1 MDDALFDLSGQVA
14 LVTGGNS
21 GIGLGLATGLAR
33 AGSAVCIWGT
43 NAGKNAAALET
54 LRSTGTDVMAMI
66 VDVSEERAV
75 EDGMNVIV
83 SRYGRLDSCFAN
95 AAVTGKWGNP
105 RFVDSTLEAWR
116 AEMAVNLDG
125 TYLTLRAAARQ
136 MIAQGTGGSLVGT
149 SSLAAEF
156 GAPRE
161 AGYAAAKAAILALM
175 RTLAVE
181 LGKYNIRA
189 NALLPGWTR
198 FRSSPPGWRSP
209 ASATASCPGYRCA
222 GGASR
227 RTGPGSRSTSPA
239 RRRAF
244 TPATRSAS
252 TGGTASSEGR
262 SRYDRRSRLST
273 IPAASRSQAPA
284 APCWRKTS
292 LRTLPLG
299 VMASS
304 ATTRT

>member
-1 MDDALFDLSGQVA
+1 MDDSLFDLSGQVA

-33 AGSAVCIWGT
+33 AGSAVAIWGT
-43 NAGKNAAALET
+43 NAGKNAAALEA
-54 LRSTGTDVMAMI
+54 LRSTGADVVAMI
-66 VDVSEERAV
+66 VDVREEQAV
-75 EDGMNVIV
+75 EDSVNAVV
-83 SRYGRLDSCFAN
+83 SRFGRLDSCFAN
-95 AAVTGKWGNP
+95 AAVTGKFGNP
-105 RFVDSTLEAWR
+105 RFTDSTLEAWR

-181 LGKYNIRA
+181 LGKHNIRA

-198 FRSSPPGWRSP
+198 SPQFDAWLEKPGV
-209 ASATASCPGYRCA
+209 G
-222 GGASR
+222 
-227 RTGPGSRSTSPA
+227 
-239 RRRAF
+239 
-244 TPATRSAS
+244 
-252 TGGTASSEGR
+252 
-262 SRYDRRSRLST
+262 DR
-273 IPAASRSQAPA
+273 
-284 APCWRKTS
+284 
-292 LRTLPLG
+292 
-299 VMASS
+299 VMARIPLRRFGEPEDWAGIAVYLASKAS
-304 ATTRT
+304 GFHTGDAFRIDGGYGVF

>member
-1 MDDALFDLSGQVA
+1 MNDALFDLSGQVA

-54 LRSTGTDVMAMI
+54 LRSTGSDVMAMI

-75 EDGMNVIV
+75 EDGMNAVV

-189 NALLPGWTR
+189 NALLPGWN
-198 FRSSPPGWRSP
+198 
-209 ASATASCPGYRCA
+209 AVSAVRRLA
-222 GGASR
+222 GE
-227 RTGPGSRSTSPA
+227 A
-239 RRRAF
+239 RRRR
-244 TPATRSAS
+244 PHH
-252 TGGTASSEGR
+252 
-262 SRYDRRSRLST
+262 
-273 IPAASRSQAPA
+273 APDTA
-284 APCWRKTS
+284 APVGRAGGLGRDRGLPRQQGVELS
-292 LRTLPLG
+292 HRRRVPHRRGLRRLLRA
-299 VMASS
+299 VRV
-304 ATTRT
+304 TTGARA

>member
-1 MDDALFDLSGQVA
+1 
-14 LVTGGNS
+14 
-21 GIGLGLATGLAR
+21 
-33 AGSAVCIWGT
+33 
-43 NAGKNAAALET
+43 
-54 LRSTGTDVMAMI
+54 MAMI

-75 EDGMNVIV
+75 EDGMNAVV

-181 LGKYNIRA
+181 LRQVQHQGER
-189 NALLPGWTR
+189 
-198 FRSSPPGWRSP
+198 P
-209 ASATASCPGYRCA
+209 AARLDAVSAVRRLA
-222 GGASR
+222 GE
-227 RTGPGSRSTSPA
+227 A
-239 RRRAF
+239 RRRR
-244 TPATRSAS
+244 PHH
-252 TGGTASSEGR
+252 
-262 SRYDRRSRLST
+262 
-273 IPAASRSQAPA
+273 APDTA
-284 APCWRKTS
+284 APVGRAGGLGRDRGLPRQQGVELS
-292 LRTLPLG
+292 HRRRVPHRRGLRRLLRA
-299 VMASS
+299 VRV
-304 ATTRT
+304 TTGARA